1 MPNGS
6 PTVLAKILRSGAS
19 RLWEQAQ
26 RRQRLT
32 RLLQEQLP
40 EVLHPHC
47 QVAHLSAESVVL
59 ATDSPVWA
67 ARLRYY
73 SPQILKHLGQRETVN
88 PRTLRIRIV
97 PPAEPPRTGPPA
109 RPPLSRQNSRLLRQA
124 ADAIDHPQLQE
135 ALRRLA
141 TRGER

>member
-6 PTVLAKILRSGAS
+6 PTQLAQILRTGAG
-19 RLWEQAQ
+19 RLWAETE
-26 RRQRLT
+26 RRLRLT
-32 RLLQEQLP
+32 GELHGQLP
-40 EVLHPHC
+40 PVLHPHC
-47 QVAHLSAESVVL
+47 QVVALSRDSVVL

-73 SPQILKHLGQRETVN
+73 TPQILKHFAQRNDVN
-88 PRTLRIRIV
+88 PRTVRVRIL
-97 PPAEPPRTGPPA
+97 PRTEPRQAAVPNQ
-109 RPPLSRQNSRLLRQA
+109 PILSTQNCKLLRQA
-124 ADAIDHPQLQE
+124 ADGIDHPQLQK